1 MIWYLPQYR
10 SQASGNCLYSSVS
23 LALVGDNCLVSD
35 LQVLTSIEFYLKADF
50 YSQHPYFSSAHAKHR
65 EKVSQSFK
73 NLLPMSVS
81 NRALD
86 FGFSGDQLV
95 KKEAILNCCD
105 KTWSSF
111 LCILGLASVT
121 NRNIYCYYPDCG
133 EQRFRLLFNC
143 KVEPCPPLRAI
154 SDLHVLFCF
163 HGIVESGKVFQPNHF
178 VPLVFDDKP
187 AGGEKR
193 KLPAQKVSPNQQ
205 KSKSKKTSSVNLVQS
220 KISFPSFVSA
230 PDPKP
235 CQDTDTKIPTC
246 ISSPDPL
253 TGLQVS
259 GKTAP
264 LATNLPSTSSTI
276 TTCTSQIHFMH
287 EYDIATY
294 REKAKS
300 MTDLEICVPIKNVFK
315 PDKTYSFP
323 TTNGRSFRFEWLEL
337 YPWLCYSSSQD
348 GAYCLPS
355 VLFGDRFPE
364 KALKKNTAKNVF
376 LSTF

>member
-1 MIWYLPQYR
+1 M
-10 SQASGNCLYSSVS
+10 
-23 LALVGDNCLVSD
+23 
-35 LQVLTSIEFYLKADF
+35 
-50 YSQHPYFSSAHAKHR
+50 
-65 EKVSQSFK
+65 
-73 NLLPMSVS
+73 
-81 NRALD
+81 
-86 FGFSGDQLV
+86 
-95 KKEAILNCCD
+95 
-105 KTWSSF
+105 
-111 LCILGLASVT
+111 ASVT

-143 KVEPCPPLRAI
+143 KVEPCAPLRAI
-154 SDLHVLFCF
+154 SDLHVLFFF
-163 HGIVESGKVFQPNHF
+163 HGVVESGKVFQPNHF

-193 KLPAQKVSPNQQ
+193 KLPAQKVSENQQ

-235 CQDTDTKIPTC
+235 CKDTDTKIPTC

-300 MTDLEICVPIKNVFK
+300 TTDLGIGVLIKNVFK